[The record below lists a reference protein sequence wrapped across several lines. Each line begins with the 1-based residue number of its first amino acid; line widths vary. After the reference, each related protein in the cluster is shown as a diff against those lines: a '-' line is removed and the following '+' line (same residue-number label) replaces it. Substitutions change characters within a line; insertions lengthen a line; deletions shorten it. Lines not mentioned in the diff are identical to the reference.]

1 MLLQSKFEQT
11 GRNDETESGVQVTGG
26 FRSCKAVSWQI
37 PQLGAWLSRK
47 TKFGLQVWLCLMMSL
62 LSLSGLPA
70 ANATEATQSP
80 QLLQPINNGPD
91 VHRPVTAGDGIFGVS
106 PGMSRLQLTAL
117 WGQPLAEFQLTSSK
131 SLLAFAADLWVVLG
145 RRVEVVMLGGE
156 PLTVTG
162 QQLLGGGPDLR
173 AWRGAQGLSA
183 DLRLNWP
190 GRSGWQRAGRGIWL
204 QQSGTNRL
212 LLKLFKD
219 KPAIVWLTADHI
231 IGLTQPPLPS
241 RLSQLQSGPEGM
253 VERWLEQWEINRL
266 NRGATPAPMPLGLQ
280 LHQLRCSCEQPWMLP
295 RPQVQFRSSSQGQQ
309 LRLSSP
315 LFATEPDL
323 LAQYL
328 QQLQLPGSKAGFVQL
343 FADLQDAG
351 DRIEVHRPTYSLVVD
366 FTSEGPNAVVRQLT
380 IRHRSVVGGPFI
392 NVGLH

>member
-1 MLLQSKFEQT
+1 MLLQSKFAQT
-11 GRNDETESGVQVTGG
+11 GQNDETDFGVPVTGV
-26 FRSCKAVSWQI
+26 FHSCKTASWQI
-37 PQLGAWLSRK
+37 PQVRAWLSCK
-47 TKFGLQVWLCLMMSL
+47 AKFGRQVCLVLSL
-62 LSLSGLPA
+62 LLLSGSFIV
-70 ANATEATQSP
+70 NAMESP
-80 QLLQPINNGPD
+80 QLLQPANNGPD
-91 VHRPVTAGDGIFGVS
+91 VHQPISAHDGIFGVR
-106 PGMSRLQLTAL
+106 PQMSRLQLTAL

-131 SLLAFAADLWVVLG
+131 SLLAFAIDLWVVLG

-204 QQSGTNRL
+204 QQSGNNRL
-212 LLKLFKD
+212 LLKLFED
-219 KPAIVWLTADHI
+219 KPAIVWLTADPI
-231 IGLTQPPLPS
+231 IGLVQPPLPS
-241 RLSQLQSGPEGM
+241 RLSQLQSAPEGT

-266 NRGATPAPMPLGLQ
+266 NRGAAPAPMPLALQ

-295 RPQVQFRSSSQGQQ
+295 VPQVQFRRSAQGQQ
-309 LRLSSP
+309 LRLSSA
-315 LFATEPDL
+315 LFAAEPDL

-366 FTSEGPNAVVRQLT
+366 FTSDRSNAMVRQLT
-380 IRHRSVVGGPFI
+380 IRHRPVVGGPFI